1 MKSIKESLE
10 DPYNYLKFSRDFNN
24 KTEGYI
30 SRFNGVECWHPDENM
45 VLNLKL
51 SNMGLKGQFPCG
63 IQNCSSLTELDL
75 SINKLPGTISGDIA
89 TRIPFATS
97 VILASNEFFGE
108 IPVSLA
114 NYKFLNTL
122 KLDQNR
128 LTGQIPPQFGV
139 LSRIKAFSVS
149 NNLLM
154 GPVPIFSAGVSKN
167 YANNQGLCGGN
178 TLAPCQATPS
188 KSNMAVIAGAA
199 AGGVTLAALGLGI
212 GMFFFVRR
220 VSFKKKE
227 EDPEGNK
234 WARSLKGTKQI
245 KASYIGALH
254 RTYMITQLFIFLVD
268 PFVSCSN
275 R

>member
-1 MKSIKESLE
+1 MYMNRCVLGRIIVLWSLYVVLLLGLDSHLSE
-10 DPYNYLKFSRDFNN
+10 VSGLLPLGLDFNN

-30 SRFNGVECWHPDENM
+30 SRFNGVECWHPDENR

-51 SNMGLKGQFPCG
+51 LNMGLKGQFPRG

-128 LTGQIPPQFGV
+128 LTGQIPP
-139 LSRIKAFSVS
+139 
-149 NNLLM
+149 
-154 GPVPIFSAGVSKN
+154 
-167 YANNQGLCGGN
+167 
-178 TLAPCQATPS
+178 
-188 KSNMAVIAGAA
+188 
-199 AGGVTLAALGLGI
+199 
-212 GMFFFVRR
+212 
-220 VSFKKKE
+220 
-227 EDPEGNK
+227 
-234 WARSLKGTKQI
+234 
-245 KASYIGALH
+245 
-254 RTYMITQLFIFLVD
+254 
-268 PFVSCSN
+268 
-275 R
+275 